1 MTPEPVVD
9 DFEGYESF
17 IYENIGDYTVVDGDG
32 LTSAGILFVEFPN
45 MGTPM
50 AFQVWEPLAE
60 GVDVTSNNWK
70 PHSGEKCLVSWA
82 GLSYDGLT
90 PQNDDYL
97 ISPEIIGGTNVSFYA
112 TIPTTEYT
120 PETFE
125 VLYSTTTTDVDAFEL
140 LATESV
146 LNVGWKEYSYQLP
159 ENARYFAI
167 HYISSNKFALLVD
180 DLSYVPV
187 SAVKDLSVVG
197 YHVYC
202 NGQKLTQTPIVET
215 NYSTPS
221 IEYGAYHVTVVYD
234 KGESFRSNTVR
245 LGTSAVDEL
254 NRNDIRV
261 YGMNGCIMAE
271 GVTGRKISVYGIDG
285 RMLFYI
291 ESGSSPL
298 VSTLL
303 VKV

>member
-159 ENARYFAI
+159 ENAR
-167 HYISSNKFALLVD
+167 
-180 DLSYVPV
+180 
-187 SAVKDLSVVG
+187 
-197 YHVYC
+197 
-202 NGQKLTQTPIVET
+202 
-215 NYSTPS
+215 
-221 IEYGAYHVTVVYD
+221 
-234 KGESFRSNTVR
+234 
-245 LGTSAVDEL
+245 
-254 NRNDIRV
+254 
-261 YGMNGCIMAE
+261 
-271 GVTGRKISVYGIDG
+271 
-285 RMLFYI
+285 
-291 ESGSSPL
+291 
-298 VSTLL
+298 
-303 VKV
+303 

>member
-1 MTPEPVVD
+1 M
-9 DFEGYESF
+9 
-17 IYENIGDYTVVDGDG
+17 VDGDG

-180 DLSYVPV
+180 DLSYVPC
-187 SAVKDLSVVG
+187 LL
-197 YHVYC
+197 Y
-202 NGQKLTQTPIVET
+202 
-215 NYSTPS
+215 
-221 IEYGAYHVTVVYD
+221 
-234 KGESFRSNTVR
+234 
-245 LGTSAVDEL
+245 TSDAADE
-254 NRNDIRV
+254 
-261 YGMNGCIMAE
+261 
-271 GVTGRKISVYGIDG
+271 
-285 RMLFYI
+285 
-291 ESGSSPL
+291 
-298 VSTLL
+298 
-303 VKV
+303 